1 MLRDNYKINSLNVS
15 SRPPIVNTFCRTGF
29 KNISSYEIGKKK
41 TMPGSLF
48 TIGSNYFEQIEKPN
62 ENIHGSIK
70 NKCTKTKIPS
80 RQSANIRC
88 EIKYLYF
95 PYILHTLFL
104 NTFLNSLWSN
114 VSPF

>member
-1 MLRDNYKINSLNVS
+1 M
-15 SRPPIVNTFCRTGF
+15 NTFCRTGL

-70 NKCTKTKIPS
+70 K
-80 RQSANIRC
+80 
-88 EIKYLYF
+88 
-95 PYILHTLFL
+95 
-104 NTFLNSLWSN
+104 
-114 VSPF
+114 